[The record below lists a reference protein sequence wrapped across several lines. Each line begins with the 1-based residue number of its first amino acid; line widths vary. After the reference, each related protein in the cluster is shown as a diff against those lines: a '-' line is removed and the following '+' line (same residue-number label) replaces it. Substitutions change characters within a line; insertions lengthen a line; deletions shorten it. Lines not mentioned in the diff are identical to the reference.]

1 MSKNRIISFFALV
14 LAAMLLLAAAM
25 PAQAFAVT
33 QEEVSAVRA
42 RRDELSAQREAAQAV
57 VDELE
62 SQQAGVLERKQAMDE
77 RNMYTLEQMQLN
89 KEEIALYDDMIAE
102 KAEEVAAAKTLE
114 EQQLARYRIRVRAME
129 ENGVY
134 SVLTMVLNSSSL
146 GEFLTVLDDMGQ
158 IMASDRELEEAYI
171 AARENTEQ
179 VKAEYEEFRAELQE
193 KQDELRAEQEQLQ
206 AEIDEATALIRD
218 LQENI
223 DTRREEYEEIL
234 AIEEEADRELEAL
247 MAELERQRQE
257 ELRRQR
263 EAEEAAARAA
273 AEAAKA
279 AQQALQAQQQQA
291 QQNQQSQS
299 TPAPVA
305 PKVTGTGSFTWPVPS
320 CTYITSR
327 FGLRI
332 HPVYGTEK
340 YHSGLDVGAGY
351 GAAIVA
357 ADSGTVIRAGNSGD
371 GYGNCV
377 IIDHGNGYQTLYGHM
392 SSVTVSEGQT
402 VTKGDTIGY
411 VGSTGLS
418 TGPHCHFE
426 VWSGGSRTDPE
437 QFFSG
442 LTFSAEAGE

>member
-1 MSKNRIISFFALV
+1 
-14 LAAMLLLAAAM
+14 MLLLAAAM
-25 PAQAFAVT
+25 PGQAFAVT
-33 QEEVSAVRA
+33 QEEVNAVRA

-77 RNMYTLEQMQLN
+77 RNIYTLEQMQLN
-89 KEEIALYDDMIAE
+89 SEEIALYDDMIAE

-114 EQQLARYRIRVRAME
+114 EQQLARYRIRVRSME
-129 ENGVY
+129 ENGGY
-134 SVLTMVLNSSSL
+134 GFLTLLLKTSNL
-146 GEFLTVLDDMGQ
+146 GECLTALDDMGQ
-158 IMASDRELEEAYI
+158 IMATDRELEEAYI

-179 VKAEYEEFRAELQE
+179 VKAEYEEVRTDLQV
-193 KQDELRAEQEQLQ
+193 KQDELRAQQKELE
-206 AEIDEATALIRD
+206 AEIDEAVALIQD
-218 LQENI
+218 LQDNI

-234 AIEEEADRELEAL
+234 AVEEQADRELEAL

-279 AQQALQAQQQQA
+279 AQQAQQQAQQQQA
-291 QQNQQSQS
+291 QQQQNQQSES
-299 TPAPVA
+299 TPAPAA

-332 HPVYGTEK
+332 HPIYKTEK

-351 GAAIVA
+351 GATIVA
-357 ADSGTVIRAGNSGD
+357 ADSGTVIRAGNAGD

-392 SSVTVSEGQT
+392 SSVAVSEGQS

-442 LTFSAEAGE
+442 LTFSADAGE